1 MSKLSLISLIFFRFC
16 LNIRLGEQLVLLLF
30 RHCILVKKCALLS
43 SDLVK
48 KNPICPIFHQ
58 KEIQNVLRKIEEM
71 ADVFLILAHFAKPY
85 IFDFNAI

>member
-48 KNPICPIFHQ
+48 KKPNLSDLSPKRNSKCF
-58 KEIQNVLRKIEEM
+58 EE
-71 ADVFLILAHFAKPY
+71 
-85 IFDFNAI
+85 N